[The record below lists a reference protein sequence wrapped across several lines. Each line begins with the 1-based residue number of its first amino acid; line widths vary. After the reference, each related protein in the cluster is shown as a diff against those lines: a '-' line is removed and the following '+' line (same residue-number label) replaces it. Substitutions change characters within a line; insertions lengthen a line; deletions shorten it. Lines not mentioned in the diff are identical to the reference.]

1 MKRKLCWVV
10 AVLAMAALPVLGLEY
25 PTKNISV
32 IVPYGAG
39 GTTDLSVR
47 AMLDS
52 IPDGTIPKGV
62 SFVVTNMPGG
72 SGLIGMN
79 KYVTAKKDGYTL
91 GLVNCDFLLN
101 SVKGVTPLKLEQFV
115 PLVFVQADP
124 YLVLVKADAPYQTFQ
139 EFVDYMRKN
148 PGAIKFG
155 DSGSGTV
162 PNFAIVA
169 IQKALGV
176 EVKTMSYDT
185 SLESTLAV
193 VRDEVQAT
201 VAHSG
206 ACIGQLEAK
215 AVKALAVTSN
225 ERLSLFPDVPAIG
238 ELYQEAAEMRVLS
251 WIAVA
256 ALEGTPP
263 EMLDTL
269 RDAFTKSVKSD
280 AFKQKIKMFHM
291 QEVNMFSS
299 EAMNKFFDEQAAYY
313 KKNLD

>member
-1 MKRKLCWVV
+1 MKKLCAMIVVLFALSLSVV
-10 AVLAMAALPVLGLEY
+10 ALDY
-25 PTKNISV
+25 PKKNVTV

-47 AMLDS
+47 ALIDS
-52 IPDGTIPKGV
+52 IPDGEVPKGV
-62 SFVVTNMPGG
+62 SFLVTNMPGG
-72 SGLIGMN
+72 SGLLGMN
-79 KYVTAKKDGYTL
+79 KYVTSKKDGYTI

-139 EFVDYMRKN
+139 EFVEYVRAN
-148 PGAIKFG
+148 PGKVKMG

-162 PNFAIVA
+162 PYFAIVA
-169 IQKALGV
+169 MQKALGLD
-176 EVKTMSYDT
+176 VKTMSYDT

-215 AVKALAVTSN
+215 TVKALAVTSN
-225 ERLSLFPDVPAIG
+225 ERLTLFPEIPAIG
-238 ELYQEAAEMRVLS
+238 ELYSEASEMRVLS

-263 EMLDTL
+263 EILDYL
-269 RDAFTKSVKSD
+269 RGIFTKSVKSD
-280 AFKQKIKMFHM
+280 AFKTRIKAFHM
-291 QEVNMFSS
+291 QEVNMFTS
-299 EAMNKFFDEQAAYY
+299 EDMNAFFEGQAAYY
-313 KKNLD
+313 KKNLE